1 MSRALAGL
9 ALTASLLVGGAS
21 PAHAAHRDRCRHE
34 DCRGDR
40 YGDGGSGGGQGASG
54 GDYEGG
60 KSGDT
65 DQRGDHNCR
74 NFCFYG
80 IPAPG
85 QGGQQPKESD
95 GCLVPVPWHCDQK
108 PASLTDPRKLPAV
121 IAQIAKSGLDMGQ
134 LFATTTIKFVE
145 DLFTALA

>member
-1 MSRALAGL
+1 MRRAAAGL
-9 ALTASLLVGGAS
+9 ALTASLLVGGAG
-21 PAHAAHRDRCRHE
+21 PADAAHRRDRCRYE
-34 DCRGDR
+34 DCGDR

-60 KSGDT
+60 QGGDT

-85 QGGQQPKESD
+85 QGGQQPKQSV
-95 GCLVPVPWHCDQK
+95 GCAVPVPWHCDPR
-108 PASLTDPRKLPAV
+108 PAGFIPPNPAK
-121 IAQIAKSGLDMGQ
+121 IPQQIADFIKLVADFVQSV
-134 LFATTTIKFVE
+134 IKFAV
-145 DLFTALA
+145 